1 MTDAGIEAI
10 RQQQLM
16 QALSGGSTPTGLR
29 QHDSLARGLAAYRAN
44 AASLAERAL
53 AAVYPTV
60 QQVIGADAFVALSRA
75 HWQRHPPTQGDMAQW
90 GAELP
95 QFLADDAALQ
105 NEPYLPDLARLE
117 WAMHR
122 ADRALDGP
130 SAAPGLA
137 LMAEHDPTHLVMQL
151 AAGVAVVVSRH
162 PVLRIWQAHRNTDDD
177 RFAAVRAAF
186 AAGEGDHALVWR
198 QGWRVQVRA
207 VPAAEARFTQGLL
220 AGHNLGAALVD
231 AGDDFAFEPWLI
243 SAVQQQRLWAVML
256 KSPMQESG
264 ACLTAPPSLR

>member
-1 MTDAGIEAI
+1 MTDISVETT

-16 QALSGGSTPTGLR
+16 QALWAGSTPTGLR
-29 QHDSLARGLAAYRAN
+29 PDDSLLRGLVAYRAN
-44 AASLAERAL
+44 AAALAERAL

-75 HWQRHPPTQGDMAQW
+75 HWQGHPPTQGDMAQW

-105 NEPYLPDLARLE
+105 DEPYLPDLARLE
-117 WAMHR
+117 WAVHR

-130 SAAPGLA
+130 SAATGLA
-137 LMAEHDPTHLVMQL
+137 LLAEHDPAHLFVQL

-162 PVLRIWQAHRNTDDD
+162 PVVRIWQAHRSENAD

-186 AAGEGDHALVWR
+186 AAGEGDCALVWR
-198 QGWRVQVRA
+198 QGWRVQVQA
-207 VPAAEARFTQGLL
+207 VHAAEARFTQALL
-220 AGHNLGAALVD
+220 TGRSLGDALSQ

-243 SAVQQQRLWAVML
+243 SAVQQQRLWAVTPQ
-256 KSPMQESG
+256 SPMQESG
-264 ACLTAPPSLR
+264 ACLTAPPSPR